1 MVLILLYLNRELI
14 SGSHQTGIGG
24 CQIDTNSNLLIDKL
38 IRPACKISLL
48 ERPFATVPYL
58 GRGNGNPELESQ
70 LQQGDQAINRKS
82 VNHLAE
88 KSYINHRYT
97 PMIPELASS
106 ITNPQI
112 VLKVLLLKVGLG
124 VGFLLVI

>member
-1 MVLILLYLNRELI
+1 M
-14 SGSHQTGIGG
+14 
-24 CQIDTNSNLLIDKL
+24 
-38 IRPACKISLL
+38 

-70 LQQGDQAINRKS
+70 LQQGDQVINRKS

-106 ITNPQI
+106 ITNPAYFNI
-112 VLKVLLLKVGLG
+112 PSTNCTLSDSCSVKST
-124 VGFLLVI
+124 